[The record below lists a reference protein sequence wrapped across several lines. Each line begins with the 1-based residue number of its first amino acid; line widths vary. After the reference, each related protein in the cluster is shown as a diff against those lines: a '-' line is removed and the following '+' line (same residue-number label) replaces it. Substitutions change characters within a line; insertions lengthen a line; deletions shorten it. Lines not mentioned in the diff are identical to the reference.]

1 VSWQSV
7 APRVVTVTLAEPPVA
22 GSGLF
27 GTEIVTMTGAEAFS
41 VLGLDAGGLGGLC
54 RDGSTVTG

>member
-1 VSWQSV
+1 M